1 MMTRKSHGEK
11 VFDTINNTIL
21 ALILIIVAYPLYFVV
36 IASISDPIDVAL
48 GRVILIPSKIVW
60 DGYKKILAH
69 KDLWIGYKNTFTYTI
84 LGTLLNLSLTL
95 TSAYSLSRKDMPG
108 RNLFMG
114 IFTFTM
120 FFGGGLIPT
129 YLLVKSLNLID
140 TYAVMIVLGAVSVW
154 NVIIARTFFQSTIP
168 QELLEAAI
176 VDGCNDFLFFF
187 RIVLPLSKA
196 IIAVLTIYYAVGHWN
211 QFFNAIIYLRNR
223 NKYPLQLFLR
233 EILIQNQFNEE
244 MQIMDDNALIAQ
256 TIAMSMKYGVIIV
269 SSLPVL
275 ILYPFL
281 QKYFMKGVM
290 IGSIK
295 G

>member
-1 MMTRKSHGEK
+1 MTRKSHGEK